1 MDKIIGG
8 TMDYKEEIVE
18 LKTITVLLD
27 DKLHRI
33 QDILSR
39 VNKRLDKV
47 EEMLREREEVT
58 V

>member
-1 MDKIIGG
+1 
-8 TMDYKEEIVE
+8 MDYKEEIVE

-27 DKLHRI
+27 DKQHRI

>member
-1 MDKIIGG
+1 
-8 TMDYKEEIVE
+8 MDYKEEIVE